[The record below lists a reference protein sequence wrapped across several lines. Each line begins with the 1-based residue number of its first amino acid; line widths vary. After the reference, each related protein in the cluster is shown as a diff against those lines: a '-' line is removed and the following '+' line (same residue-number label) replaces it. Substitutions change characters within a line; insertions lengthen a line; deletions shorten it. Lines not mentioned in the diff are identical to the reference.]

1 MRKSCATRSALYFA
15 VIASLN
21 THGAFAQDANADASK
36 AVQLDQLVVTAQRHE
51 QKLQET
57 PVSVSVFSP
66 QQLEHKAVARI
77 DELKYDIPNV
87 TMQQNTA
94 TSSGA
99 KIFLRGVGQ
108 DESMFT
114 SDPAIAIYIDD
125 VYIPRQNGAMFDL
138 LDVER
143 IEVLRG
149 PQGTLYGRNA
159 TGGAIRYITRKPKGD
174 ERLVGELTVGNFG
187 RLDGRVLYNT
197 RVGEQTDISASVM
210 SRHRDGTMY
219 NESTGKMVNDSS
231 VVAARAGISH
241 PFGEASTLYLNA
253 DVLRESSGPSYATPI
268 RRVDGKTVPVLGS
281 LYHTRSDLQGG
292 INRMEQEGFAAT
304 VETDMG
310 WGLIRNIAHYRQMDA
325 EMYVDVDGTDQ
336 LRYHL
341 FQDQDQKQHGYEL
354 QLISSG
360 DGPVSWTG
368 GVFYFHEKNHQPT
381 RNDMRAIGGTNI
393 VAQDTDAMAVYA
405 QATWAVNDRFNLT
418 FGGRY
423 SYEKKDLSIDAFRPD
438 GAPNWAVRK
447 AKSWSSPDWKFIAD
461 YQLTDNLMAF
471 ASVATGFK
479 SGGFNGRGSSPATV
493 TTIDEEVLTSV
504 EAGLKAQLLDDRVRL
519 NATYYRNDYEALQL
533 AAVDANGV
541 LFVMNASGALIHGIE
556 LEGQA
561 QVTRHFDLSAT
572 VGTINARYKDYE
584 PWNAGRFEGK
594 ALKHAPELQWQVSAN
609 YVRPVGAGQV
619 VATGQVAYTD
629 KYYQNQELSE
639 LHATPAH
646 TIVNARLAY
655 EHDGGKWTVG
665 LWGKN
670 LSDKRVSAGGF
681 DIPGLGVAVMY
692 PSMPRTF
699 GVDFKY
705 RFW

>member
-1 MRKSCATRSALYFA
+1 MKSSFSRNALYFA

-21 THGAFAQDANADASK
+21 SFSAVAQEATADSGQ

-87 TMQQNTA
+87 TIQQNTA

-174 ERLVGELTVGNFG
+174 DRLVAELTVGNLG
-187 RLDGRVLYNT
+187 RLDGRVLYNA

-210 SRHRDGTMY
+210 SRHRDGTTV
-219 NESTGKMVNDSS
+219 NESTGDKVNDSS
-231 VVAARAGISH
+231 VLAARVGVSQ
-241 PFGEASTLYLNA
+241 PVGEASTLHLVA
-253 DVLRESSGPSYATPI
+253 DVLRESSGPAFPSPV
-268 RRVDGKTVPVLGS
+268 RRVDGKTVPVLGN
-281 LYHTRSDLQGG
+281 LYRTRSDLVDG
-292 INRMEQEGFAAT
+292 INRMEQEGIAAT
-304 VETDMG
+304 LETDLG
-310 WGLIRNIAHYRQMDA
+310 WGLMRNVAHFRQMEA
-325 EMYVDVDGTDQ
+325 EIHVDVDATEEM
-336 LRYHL
+336 RYHL
-341 FQDQDQKQHGYEL
+341 YQDQDQSQHGYEL
-354 QLISSG
+354 QLISTG

-368 GVFYFHEKNHQPT
+368 GAFYFHEANNQPT
-381 RNDMRAIGGTNI
+381 RTDIRATGGTNI
-393 VAQDTDAMAVYA
+393 VAQDTDAMALYA
-405 QATWAVNDRFNLT
+405 QATWAVNDRLNLT

-423 SYEKKDLSIDAFRPD
+423 SYERKDLSIDAFRAN
-438 GAPNWAVRK
+438 GAVNWSVRK
-447 AKSWSSPDWKFIAD
+447 KQSWSSPDWKFIAD
-461 YQLTDNLMAF
+461 YDLSDNLMAF

-504 EAGLKAQLLDDRVRL
+504 EAGLKAQLWDNRLRL

-533 AAVDANGV
+533 SAVDANGV
-541 LFVMNASGALIHGIE
+541 LFVMNASGALIDGIE
-556 LEGQA
+556 LEAQA
-561 QVTRHFDLSAT
+561 QVTRHLDLSAT
-572 VGTINARYKDYE
+572 VGTIDAKYKDYE

-594 ALKHAPELQWQVSAN
+594 TLKHAPELQWQFSAN
-609 YVRPVGAGQV
+609 YVRPVGNGKV

-646 TIVNARLAY
+646 TIVNGRLAY
-655 EHDGGKWTVG
+655 EHDGGKWSVG

-670 LSDKRVSAGGF
+670 LTDKQVSAGGF
-681 DIPGLGVAVMY
+681 DIPGVGVAVIY
-692 PSMPRTF
+692 PNLPRTF
-699 GVDFKY
+699 GLDLRY